1 MRGVTRKT
9 IFLALLFG
17 LLASSPQ
24 AEIETDL
31 FTDFDRFCLANA
43 DALPDGAVTLLKSRS
58 GPPEETPDGQV
69 YRLGAPLD
77 QTIHLS
83 NLTEG
88 EIDVD
93 VCLQIAPLAQTIPA
107 ARVTDLRAQ
116 IASVLA
122 QRYGD
127 LYEQPGAGA
136 PDTFMAWRV
145 WQGDLCVTVA
155 LDSRP
160 AGNDR
165 ALVMILTATRKPP
178 PDMDVC
184 QPED

>member
-1 MRGVTRKT
+1 MTRKT
-9 IFLALLFG
+9 VFLTLLLG
-17 LLASSPQ
+17 LLASSPH
-24 AEIETDL
+24 AEIEMDL
-31 FTDFDRFCLANA
+31 FTDFDRFGLANA
-43 DALPDGAVTLLKSRS
+43 EALPDGAATLLQSRS

-69 YRLGAPLD
+69 YRLGAPHE

-93 VCLQIAPLAQTIPA
+93 VCLQIARLAQAIPT

-127 LYEQPGAGA
+127 VFEQPGAGTL
-136 PDTFMAWRV
+136 DTFMAWRV
-145 WQGDLCVTVA
+145 WQGELCVTVA

-184 QPED
+184 QPEG